1 MKKIKLCMTILMIGF
16 TGLYTSCN
24 QPTNT
29 PVQEVPAETT
39 EETAEEA
46 EKRRQEFLEWVEGEW
61 IDETRMESGENET
74 LYLFEIKDSMIIKS
88 AGYAELNFGDDW
100 TKIKTYSESKDKP
113 EWDWEGTS
121 KVLVDKKTAF
131 FIKDTGCVYFINKIN
146 ENKFVICSVYIDGN
160 KFSTRFFTNKK
171 ALTIKD
177 DNSSD
182 TGNNGDSLINIEGT
196 WKAPSNANF
205 AGTFT
210 FNSDNT
216 WTFSGDKAGQPSDG
230 TFKIDGSTLTMEY
243 TLKTGTPVTEDFTV
257 KTVTETSMTLV
268 SKNYGVS
275 TTFSGYFGVTELEM
289 TFTKE

>member
-1 MKKIKLCMTILMIGF
+1 MTQAIMVNHLSIL
-16 TGLYTSCN
+16 
-24 QPTNT
+24 
-29 PVQEVPAETT
+29 
-39 EETAEEA
+39 
-46 EKRRQEFLEWVEGEW
+46 
-61 IDETRMESGENET
+61 
-74 LYLFEIKDSMIIKS
+74 
-88 AGYAELNFGDDW
+88 
-100 TKIKTYSESKDKP
+100 
-113 EWDWEGTS
+113 
-121 KVLVDKKTAF
+121 KVLGKHP
-131 FIKDTGCVYFINKIN
+131 
-146 ENKFVICSVYIDGN
+146 
-160 KFSTRFFTNKK
+160 
-171 ALTIKD
+171 
-177 DNSSD
+177 SD
-182 TGNNGDSLINIEGT
+182 A
-196 WKAPSNANF
+196 KF